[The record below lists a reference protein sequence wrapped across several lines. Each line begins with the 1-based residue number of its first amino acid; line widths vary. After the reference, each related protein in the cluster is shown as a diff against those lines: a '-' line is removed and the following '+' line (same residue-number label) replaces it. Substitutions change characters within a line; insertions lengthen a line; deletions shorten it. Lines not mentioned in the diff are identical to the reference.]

1 MKRLSGFVVV
11 FSLLFLVF
19 FMGPP
24 LLNMQ
29 FSPYPLMKV
38 GDVLDLFT
46 PLVLIPLY
54 WSLYWFG
61 GNRVVGLRGSLI
73 FMVFAALWVA
83 GQSMHLAGNSL
94 GHLMEGMK
102 STDVYRLTI
111 FYDEVLSHYLWH
123 FGIFALSALLIYR
136 QWRDPLVE
144 GQTLPWTV
152 ILAGII
158 YGFAHFMIVIEGATA
173 PVGVPFAVLTVLFIL
188 VWGRKNLRQQPLL
201 VFFLTVYLL
210 ALVLFLCWGI
220 YWGGLPEFS
229 KVGIIH

>member
-1 MKRLSGFVVV
+1 MKRLSGLVLV
-11 FSLLFLVF
+11 FSILFLVF
-19 FMGPP
+19 FIGPP
-24 LLNMQ
+24 FLNMQ
-29 FSPYPLMKV
+29 YSPYPLMKV

-54 WSLYWFG
+54 WLLYWFG
-61 GNRVVGLRGSLI
+61 GNRPIGLRGSLI
-73 FMVFAALWVA
+73 FMFFAALWVA

-94 GHLMEGMK
+94 GHLLEDMK
-102 STDVYRLTI
+102 GTDVYHLTN

-136 QWRDPLVE
+136 QWKNPSAE
-144 GQTLPWTV
+144 GQTLPWAV

-173 PVGVPFAVLTVLFIL
+173 PMGVPFAVLAALFIL

-201 VFFLTVYLL
+201 VFFLTAYLL
-210 ALVLFLCWGI
+210 AMVLFLGWGI

-229 KVGIIH
+229 QVGIID